1 MGSNYLAHG
10 VGKKGSSPLCLVTS
24 IDAEMAAFLHT
35 HMYIVL
41 DRKSIS
47 SKRALLFQ
55 KTENRRMNGIGN
67 AAAGEL
73 SSMTHEEDSEEEE
86 DSDEIE

>member
-1 MGSNYLAHG
+1 
-10 VGKKGSSPLCLVTS
+10 
-24 IDAEMAAFLHT
+24 
-35 HMYIVL
+35 
-41 DRKSIS
+41 
-47 SKRALLFQ
+47 
-55 KTENRRMNGIGN
+55 MNGIGN